1 MRFSAMKTKQ
11 LRISTP
17 QGIAG
22 DLLKESR
29 YVFNYTATERSQEIS
44 LTMPMRA
51 ESYSSGALLPIFE
64 MNKPE
69 GYLLSKI
76 EEAFAKVS
84 PLDDMSLLALT
95 GGTQIGRLTYTA
107 PDEPARRARAP
118 ISRKELLT
126 CKPTSDLFEQ
136 LVAIYFDSGISGI
149 QPKVLVPET
158 GNPSP
163 VTDRATVVH
172 SDLIVKASGIEFP
185 HLTQNEF
192 LCMSAAKRAGIPV
205 PDFAL
210 SEDGGLFILSRF
222 DQQEGKSLGFEDMGV
237 LTGRGNRD
245 KYQGSYENVAKAI
258 RLYCE
263 SGDPLAQLRQ
273 FFDYVTLMVMV
284 RNGDGHL
291 KNFGLLYEHPQNLA
305 SIRLAPLYDVVTT
318 SIYDIS
324 GGTTQITKYD
334 RTLALKLG
342 KTRSYPNR
350 KTLLEFGKTI
360 CQVMHPQ
367 RTVERC
373 ADAMSET
380 LKTEG
385 KRIAP
390 SLLKT
395 LSAAWDEGRRSV
407 EPDQVF
413 TRPPVAG

>member
-1 MRFSAMKTKQ
+1 MKFSAMKTKE

-17 QGIAG
+17 QGVAG

-29 YVFNYTATERSQEIS
+29 YVFNYTATERSREIS
-44 LTMPMRA
+44 LTMPIRA

-76 EEAFAKVS
+76 EEAFAKTG

-95 GGTQIGRLTYTA
+95 GGAQIGRLTYTV
-107 PDEPARRARAP
+107 PDRSVRPARPP

-126 CKPTSDLFEQ
+126 CKPTSELFDH
-136 LVAIYFDSGISGI
+136 LVAIYFDSGISGV
-149 QPKVLVPET
+149 QPKVLVPQPDT
-158 GNPSP
+158 PSL
-163 VTDRATVVH
+163 VTDRAAVVH
-172 SDLIVKASGIEFP
+172 SDLIVKASGPEFP

-210 SEDGGLFILSRF
+210 SEDGGLFVLSRF
-222 DQQEGKSLGFEDMGV
+222 DQEEGRSLGFEDMGV
-237 LTGRGNRD
+237 LTGRANRD

-263 SGDPLAQLRQ
+263 SGDPLAQLQQ
-273 FFDYVTLMVMV
+273 FFDYVALLVMV

-291 KNFGLLYEHPQNLA
+291 KNFGLLYDHPQDLT
-305 SIRLAPLYDVVTT
+305 SIRIAPLYDVVTT

-324 GGTTQITKYD
+324 GGITQITKYD

-342 KTRSYPNR
+342 KSRSYPNR
-350 KTLLEFGKTI
+350 KTLLDFGKTI
-360 CQVMHPQ
+360 CQVLHPE
-367 RTVERC
+367 RNIERC
-373 ADAMSET
+373 AEAMSET
-380 LKTEG
+380 LNAERD
-385 KRIAP
+385 RIEP

-395 LSAAWDEGRRSV
+395 LNAAWDEGRSSI
-407 EPDQVF
+407 EPDRVF
-413 TRPPVAG
+413 TRAP

>member
-1 MRFSAMKTKQ
+1 MKTKE

-22 DLLKESR
+22 DLLKEPR
-29 YVFNYTATERSQEIS
+29 YVFNYTATERSEEIS

-76 EEAFAKVS
+76 EEAFAKAG

-95 GGTQIGRLTYTA
+95 GGAQIGRLTYTS
-107 PDEPARRARAP
+107 PDEPTRRARAP

-126 CKPTSDLFEQ
+126 RKPTSELFEQ
-136 LVAIYFDSGISGI
+136 LAAIYFESGISGV

-158 GNPSP
+158 GSPSP

-263 SGDPLAQLRQ
+263 SGDPLAQLQQ
-273 FFDYVTLMVMV
+273 FFDYVALMVMV

-291 KNFGLLYEHPQNLA
+291 KNFGLLYQHPQNLA

-367 RTVERC
+367 RTIERC

-385 KRIAP
+385 ERVEP

-395 LSAAWDEGRRSV
+395 LGAAWDEGRRSV

>member
-1 MRFSAMKTKQ
+1 MKSSAMKTKE

-17 QGIAG
+17 QGVAG
-22 DLLKESR
+22 DLLKESH
-29 YVFNYTATERSQEIS
+29 YVFNYTATERPQEIS
-44 LTMPMRA
+44 LTMPIRA

-76 EEAFAKVS
+76 EEAFAKTG

-95 GGTQIGRLTYTA
+95 GGAQIGRLKYTV
-107 PDEPARRARAP
+107 PDGPARGARPP

-126 CKPTSDLFEQ
+126 RKPTSELFDH
-136 LVAIYFDSGISGI
+136 LVAIYFDSGISGV
-149 QPKVLVPET
+149 QPKVLVPEP
-158 GNPSP
+158 GIPGP
-163 VTDRATVVH
+163 VADRATVVH
-172 SDLIVKASGIEFP
+172 SDLIVKASGSEFP

-210 SEDGGLFILSRF
+210 SEDGSLLVLSRF
-222 DQQEGKSLGFEDMGV
+222 DQEKGKSLGFEDMGV

-263 SGDPLAQLRQ
+263 SGDPLAQLQQ
-273 FFDYVTLMVMV
+273 FFDYVAFMVLV

-291 KNFGLLYEHPQNLA
+291 KNFGLLYEHPRDLA
-305 SIRLAPLYDVVTT
+305 SIRIAPLYDVVTT

-324 GGTTQITKYD
+324 GGMTQITKYD

-342 KTRSYPNR
+342 KTRSYPDR

-360 CQVMHPQ
+360 CQVLHPQ
-367 RTVERC
+367 RTIERS

-380 LKTEG
+380 LNAERD
-385 KRIAP
+385 RIEP

-407 EPDQVF
+407 EPDRVF
-413 TRPPVAG
+413 T

>member
-1 MRFSAMKTKQ
+1 MKTEE

-17 QGIAG
+17 QGVAG

-44 LTMPMRA
+44 LTMPIRA

-76 EEAFAKVS
+76 EEVFAKAG
-84 PLDDMSLLALT
+84 PLDDLSLLALT

-107 PDEPARRARAP
+107 PDAPARSARAP
-118 ISRKELLT
+118 ITRKELLT
-126 CKPTSDLFEQ
+126 RKPTSELFDH
-136 LVAIYFDSGISGI
+136 LVAIYFESGISGV
-149 QPKVLVPET
+149 QPKVLVPEPDT
-158 GNPSP
+158 RGP
-163 VTDRATVVH
+163 VTGRATVVH
-172 SDLIVKASGIEFP
+172 SDLIVKSSGPEFP

-210 SEDGGLFILSRF
+210 SEDGGLFVLSRF
-222 DQQEGKSLGFEDMGV
+222 DQEEGKSLGFEDMGV

-263 SGDPLAQLRQ
+263 SGDPLAQLQ
-273 FFDYVTLMVMV
+273 QYFDYVALTVMV

-291 KNFGLLYEHPQNLA
+291 KNFGLLYDHPQDLA
-305 SIRLAPLYDVVTT
+305 SIRIAPLYDVVTT

-324 GGTTQITKYD
+324 GGMTQITKYD

-342 KTRSYPNR
+342 KTRSYPSR

-367 RTVERC
+367 RNIERC

-380 LKTEG
+380 LDAERD
-385 KRIAP
+385 RIEP

-395 LSAAWDEGRRSV
+395 LSAAWDEGRKSV
-407 EPDQVF
+407 EPDRVF
-413 TRPPVAG
+413 TRTP